1 MSSATQAPAP
11 RALLLDLD
19 GTLYPLGPVRRRMAF
34 ELMGAWAASTL
45 RGAPLTGL
53 QTIRRLKVF
62 RAMREELRA
71 LGRPEEPL
79 KVLQY
84 SHPARALNM
93 AAQELEALIVEWMH
107 ERPLKHLRA
116 LHLPALR
123 PFLQGAR
130 AAGVR
135 LGVFSDYGPE
145 AKLEALGV
153 RDLVDLE
160 LAATDTEINAFKP
173 HPAGFSRACEEW
185 GLQPQEVLFVGDR
198 DELDGEGARAAGMG
212 LCILAPGAAEAVA
225 STTGDRPDW
234 VLPDLESL
242 ARMLGWPP
250 AS

>member
-1 MSSATQAPAP
+1 M
-11 RALLLDLD
+11 AL
-19 GTLYPLGPVRRRMAF
+19 

-53 QTIRRLKVF
+53 KTIRRLKVF

-71 LGRPEEPL
+71 LGRSEEPL
-79 KVLQY
+79 QALQY
-84 SHPARALNM
+84 SHPARALSM
-93 AAQELEALIVEWMH
+93 GAQELEALVEEWMH

-123 PFLQGAR
+123 PFMQGAR

-135 LGVFSDYGPE
+135 LGVFSDYGPG

-160 LAATDTEINAFKP
+160 LAATDAEVNAFKP
-173 HPAGFSRACEEW
+173 HPAGFTRACEEW
-185 GLQPQEVLFVGDR
+185 GFEPQEVLFVGDR

-212 LCILAPGAAEAVA
+212 LCILAPSAAEVVA
-225 STTGDRPDW
+225 STTGDLPDW

-242 ARMLGWPP
+242 ARTLGWPP